1 MKVYFIIIRA
11 KVEYRVQINGSI
23 ISNFSPYTNYI
34 TLMIPF
40 KTGIV
45 LIKVT
50 LCDHYYNL
58 LCVFNGKLHLK
69 VTYIYDSKKH
79 IERTYY

>member
-1 MKVYFIIIRA
+1 
-11 KVEYRVQINGSI
+11 
-23 ISNFSPYTNYI
+23 
-34 TLMIPF
+34 MIPF

-58 LCVFNGKLHLK
+58 VCVFNGKLHLK
-69 VTYIYDSKKH
+69 VTYIYITKLSQNRNFTLYKTKS
-79 IERTYY
+79 